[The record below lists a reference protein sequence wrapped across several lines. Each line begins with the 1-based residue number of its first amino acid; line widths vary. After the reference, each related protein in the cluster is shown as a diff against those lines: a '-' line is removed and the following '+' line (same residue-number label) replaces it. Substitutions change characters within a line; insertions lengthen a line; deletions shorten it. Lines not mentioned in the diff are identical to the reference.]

1 MLCGMVVGDVVI
13 QNGKG
18 GIAFGAEV
26 PLVDRCDLTDDVFN
40 MNVDGVEKSR
50 FGTQGALCCGAS
62 GNMISDENG
71 HVMESG

>member
-13 QNGKG
+13 QDREG

-40 MNVDGVEKSR
+40 TNVNSVERSR
-50 FGTQGALCCGAS
+50 VGTQGAFCCGAPC
-62 GNMISDENG
+62 NMISDENG